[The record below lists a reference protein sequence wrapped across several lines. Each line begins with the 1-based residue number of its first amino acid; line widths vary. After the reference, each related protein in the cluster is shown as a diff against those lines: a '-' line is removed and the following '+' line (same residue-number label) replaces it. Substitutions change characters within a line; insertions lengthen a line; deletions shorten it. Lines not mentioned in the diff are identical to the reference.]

1 MCTQFTLQQTIGIQ
15 FIPFSLKKIGR
26 EDRIRTCDIL
36 LPKQALYRLSY
47 RATCLH
53 AERVCGAESST
64 AFPVLQPQNIIFP
77 IFLRFAVFGGRKF
90 FPVNQEEAWARMP
103 LSTSGKISATQERV
117 YSMRGGMFL
126 FNLSS
131 TNMNTPAM
139 ARP

>member
-1 MCTQFTLQQTIGIQ
+1 MAD
-15 FIPFSLKKIGR
+15 S
-26 EDRIRTCDIL
+26 
-36 LPKQALYRLSY
+36 
-47 RATCLH
+47 
-53 AERVCGAESST
+53 
-64 AFPVLQPQNIIFP
+64 
-77 IFLRFAVFGGRKF
+77 RKF

-139 ARP
+139 AKP